1 MTELSKN
8 AQVPQCDKTAVSGST
23 LKKLT
28 ISGIFNDYFTNYE
41 DKESSVSM
49 TVDVVKDC
57 TCVEKR
63 CLIHEMPSNYV
74 LSELP

>member
-1 MTELSKN
+1 MSELSKN
-8 AQVPQCDKTAVSGST
+8 PKVPQCDKTVVSGST

-57 TCVEKR
+57 TCGEKR